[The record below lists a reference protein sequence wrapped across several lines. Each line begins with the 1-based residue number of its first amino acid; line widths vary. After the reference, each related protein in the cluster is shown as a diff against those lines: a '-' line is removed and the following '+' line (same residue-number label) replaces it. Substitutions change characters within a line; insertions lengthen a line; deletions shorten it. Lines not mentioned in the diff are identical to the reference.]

1 MTNKKRSLNPKFKY
15 QRPILTDVLPF
26 EVPPTFSN
34 GGFFHFL
41 TEYNVKIHLKGTET
55 RVVWECETDEVD
67 ATISI
72 IFGTKPQNHNNF
84 CNEIIKR
91 DGVDVYQ
98 RRWAITEKW
107 TKPFQFKI
115 SHKENDYRQ
124 LTVIHPRNQLMVADF
139 YHQNSAQILFQC
151 ERSNF
156 SIRRPNSVVKST
168 KFSDRLHKSSQSKGR
183 DTIEEAGKEYENLG
197 SYFSYKS
204 YSNIFKFYE
213 HYKYHNAEKKFGRL
227 LKLDVSK
234 CFDSIYT
241 HSMPW
246 TTLSSAAVKSSKDS
260 IKQSQA
266 TFGGRFDSLMQCMN
280 QGETNGIVIGPEFS
294 RVFAEIILQGVDQ
307 KLEDKLASSDR
318 LQHKKDYEIFRYV
331 DDYFIFHNNDANAEK
346 ISRHLE
352 HLLKEVKLNLNMA
365 KRERFERPIVTN
377 LTIAKNKVGKIF
389 ADHLI
394 IDEKE
399 EAAEDGGEAIT
410 FYSLKARQERLIVD
424 FKTVLVESDVK
435 YKDLLNY
442 TLSAIE
448 RRTQKYFKSYEKT
461 PESHQRPKQLSKSL
475 IGILEFCFFV
485 YAASPRVNFSVKL
498 TRIVSS
504 MVDGLHRLN
513 VPRDEKQQVF
523 KYAFDNI
530 KRELKNSA
538 QQEYREM
545 EVLYLV
551 LALKKL
557 GRDYCLGQDDLAS
570 FLGIEIKDDGT
581 WHRSMPM
588 DYFSVIVA
596 LQYVGGRNRYAGL
609 RKFIEEN
616 VLQTFANRSAY
627 INRDAEL
634 IMLYLDL
641 QCCPYVDSSTKNTL
655 FKHFSKGASDELSIQ
670 KSAKYWFTNWDN
682 FDLSE
687 ELDKKRTREVY

>member
-1 MTNKKRSLNPKFKY
+1 MTNRKRSLNPNFKY
-15 QRPILTDVLPF
+15 QRPVLTDVVPF
-26 EVPPTFSN
+26 EVPPSFSN

-41 TEYNVKIHLKGTET
+41 TKYNVRINLKGEET
-55 RVVWECETDEVD
+55 RVEWECKTNALD
-67 ATISI
+67 AVISV
-72 IFGTKPQNHNNF
+72 IFGTRSQNANNF
-84 CNEIIKR
+84 HTETIKR
-91 DGVDVYQ
+91 DGVEIYQ
-98 RRWAITEKW
+98 RSWTIVQKW

-115 SHKENDYRQ
+115 NHKENDYRQ

-139 YHQNSAQILFQC
+139 YHRNSAQILFQC
-151 ERSNF
+151 ERSNY

-168 KFSDRLHKSSQSKGR
+168 KFTDRLHKSAQSKGR

-246 TTLSSAAVKSSKDS
+246 TTLSSEAVKAGTGS

-266 TFGGRFDSLMQCMN
+266 TFGGRFDTLMQCMN

-294 RVFAEIILQGVDQ
+294 RVFAEIILQGVDR
-307 KLEDKLASSDR
+307 KLEDKLTFADQ

-331 DDYFIFHNNDANAEK
+331 DDYFIFHNSDANAEK

-352 HLLKEVKLNLNMA
+352 HLLKEVKLSLNMA
-365 KRERFERPIVTN
+365 KLERFERPIITK
-377 LTIAKNKVGKIF
+377 LTVAKNMVSKIF

-394 IDEKE
+394 IEEKE
-399 EAAEDGGEAIT
+399 EEPKGGGDAIK
-410 FYSLKARQERLIVD
+410 FYKLKTQQERLIVD

-448 RRTQKYFKSYEKT
+448 RRTQKYFIYYEKT
-461 PESHQRPKQLSKSL
+461 PESHQKPNQLTKSM

-498 TRIVSS
+498 TRIISS
-504 MVDGLHRLN
+504 IVDGLHRLN
-513 VPRDEKQQVF
+513 VPRDEKHQVF

-530 KRELKNSA
+530 KRELKSSA

-551 LALKKL
+551 LAMKKL
-557 GRDYCLGQDDLAS
+557 GREYCLGQDDLAS
-570 FLGIEIKDDGT
+570 FLGVEIKKDGSCN
-581 WHRSMPM
+581 RSIPL

-596 LQYVGGRNRYAGL
+596 LQYIGSRKRYNEL
-609 RKFIEEN
+609 RKFIEN
-616 VLQTFANRSAY
+616 DVCQTFAKRSAY
-627 INRDAEL
+627 VNRDAEL
-634 IMLYLDL
+634 LMLYLDL
-641 QCCPYVDSSTKNTL
+641 QCCPHVDVKTKNTL
-655 FKHFSKGASDELSIQ
+655 FGHFSENALDELSIQ
-670 KSAKYWFTNWDN
+670 KSAKYWFTNWEN

>member
-1 MTNKKRSLNPKFKY
+1 MANKKRNLNPKFKY

-26 EVPPTFSN
+26 EVPPSFSN

-41 TEYNVKIHLKGTET
+41 TEYNVKIDIKGAGT
-55 RVVWECETDEVD
+55 RVVWECETDAVD

-72 IFGTKPQNHNNF
+72 IFGTKPQNSNNF
-84 CNEIIKR
+84 ATETIKR
-91 DGVDVYQ
+91 DGVDIYQ
-98 RRWAITEKW
+98 RRWDISEKW

-115 SHKENDYRQ
+115 NHKESDYRQ
-124 LTVIHPRNQLMVADF
+124 LTVIHPRNQLMVANF
-139 YHQNSAQILFQC
+139 YHQNSDQILFQC

-168 KFSDRLHKSSQSKGR
+168 KFSDRLYKSSQSKGR
-183 DTIEEAGKEYENLG
+183 DTIEEANKEYENLG
-197 SYFSYKS
+197 SYFSYKN

-246 TTLSSAAVKSSKDS
+246 TTLSSAAVKADKES
-260 IKQSQA
+260 IGKA
-266 TFGGRFDSLMQCMN
+266 NTTFGGRFDSLMQCMN

-307 KLEDKLASSDR
+307 KLEVKLASTDQ
-318 LQHKKDYEIFRYV
+318 LQNRKDYEIFRYV
-331 DDYFIFHNNDANAEK
+331 DDYFIFHNNPANAEK
-346 ISRHLE
+346 ITRHLE
-352 HLLKEVKLNLNMA
+352 HLLKEVKLSLNMA
-365 KRERFERPIVTN
+365 KSERFERPIITK
-377 LTIAKNKVGKIF
+377 LTIAKNKVSKIF

-394 IDEKE
+394 IEEKE
-399 EAAEDGGEAIT
+399 ENPAGGGEPIK
-410 FYSLKARQERLIVD
+410 FYLLKTRQDRLIVD
-424 FKTVLVESDVK
+424 FKTVLVDNDVK

-442 TLSAIE
+442 ALSAIE
-448 RRTQKYFKSYEKT
+448 RKTQKYIKAYEKT
-461 PESHQRPKQLSKSL
+461 PASHQIPRQLTKSL

-498 TRIVSS
+498 TRILSS
-504 MVDGLHRLN
+504 IVDGLHRLN

-538 QQEYREM
+538 QHEYREL

-557 GRDYCLGQDDLAS
+557 GRDYCIGQDDLIT
-570 FLGIEIKDDGT
+570 FLGIEIKGDGS
-581 WHRSMPM
+581 WHRPMPM

-596 LQYVGGRNRYAGL
+596 LQYAGNRRRYAEL
-609 RKFIEEN
+609 RKFIEAN
-616 VLQTFANRSAY
+616 VLKTFSSRAAY
-627 INRDAEL
+627 VNRDAEL

-641 QCCPYVDSSTKNTL
+641 QCCPFVEPSTKNTL
-655 FKHFSKGASDELSIQ
+655 FGHFSKDASDELSIR
-670 KSAKYWFTNWDN
+670 KSAKYWFTNWEN